1 MKNENR
7 MREWATPV
15 TIGAFAL
22 SAVTGIMLFFKVNLG
37 LVKHVHEW
45 LSWLLVVGTVF
56 HLTVNWRSCVRYASK
71 PLGRLILIA
80 FFLLICASLLPMGKR
95 HDGRQFGRISDVLM
109 QNPLWAVAQAADHS
123 PDEAMNILKSKG
135 IHVEGK
141 DQTIRDIATKN
152 DKSTVGILEII
163 F

>member
-37 LVKHVHEW
+37 LIKHVHEW
-45 LSWLLVVGTVF
+45 LSWLLVVGTAF
-56 HLTVNWRSCVRYASK
+56 HLIANWRSCVRYTSK
-71 PLGRLILIA
+71 PLGRFILIL
-80 FFLLICASLLPMGKR
+80 FLVLICASLLPMGKR

-135 IHVEGK
+135 IRVEEK
-141 DQTIRDIATKN
+141 DQTIRDIAMKN
-152 DKSTVGILEII
+152 DKSPVSILEII